1 MRPIDLITP
10 ISFDYSKRLADML
23 VASAKKHKNIVI
35 NITTSNIA
43 FSRFSELVFCLSL
56 AATFIVGNLVPVR
69 FTFISKISLVM
80 IAIILVLV

>member
-1 MRPIDLITP
+1 
-10 ISFDYSKRLADML
+10 ML
-23 VASAKKHKNIVI
+23 VESAKKHKNMVM

-43 FSRFSELVFCLSL
+43 LSRFSELVFYLSL

-69 FTFISKISLVM
+69 STFMSRISFVI